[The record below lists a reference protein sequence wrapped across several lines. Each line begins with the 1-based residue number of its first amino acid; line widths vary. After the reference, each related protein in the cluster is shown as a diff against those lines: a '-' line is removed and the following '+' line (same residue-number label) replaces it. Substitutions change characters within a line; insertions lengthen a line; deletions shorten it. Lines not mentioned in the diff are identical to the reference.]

1 MYKVPGA
8 GVGTAGGGV
17 GALAATGADVGWW
30 IAVGILLLVLGV
42 VAVFASYRRTQ
53 RIAWHRAS

>member
-30 IAVGILLLVLGV
+30 IAVGVLLLVLGV

-53 RIAWHRAS
+53 RIARHRAS